1 MDVRKSL
8 GQGSFTGCHPVGDGS
23 HRAERAPGA
32 RRIDER
38 QRDANNSG
46 HDDNRPKHFTD
57 ASPHRQSPLTPGY
70 ETQLD
75 AEHAE
80 DEEHH
85 KQSEAEGAHELGY
98 GTMRRVLRQ

>member
-32 RRIDER
+32 RCIDER
-38 QRDANNSG
+38 QRDANDGG
-46 HDDNRPKHFTD
+46 HDDNGPEHFAD
-57 ASPHRQSPLTPGY
+57 AGPHRQSALAPWH

-85 KQSEAEGAHELGY
+85 KQSETEGAHELGN
-98 GTMRRVLRQ
+98 GTMRRVLR